1 MKFATGV
8 VSTLAVAGATMAAPS
23 KKVKCSADLPTTTIA
38 GVEVVDTQIV
48 RDAHELVKEFIPLQ
62 PYLYNHV
69 VRTWLLGA
77 AALNNNATLK
87 SEVDLELHAVGS
99 LLHDLGWD
107 QRDNSPYNSHQYR
120 FEIDS
125 GVAAMNFVKNHPDGN
140 QWDAARLERL
150 YDGISLQTIIGMS
163 DFKNIDTQWIVKSI
177 GFEFPQPRSPL
188 IPNEF
193 YDSVQ
198 GNFTNSTLFRG
209 TNDTF
214 TRFAVKDP
222 ETTYNTFLSVFGDEY
237 VAGYS
242 EKGARLFDLIQG
254 GIELEVGQYPDV
266 PFTPLPPVSS

>member
-8 VSTLAVAGATMAAPS
+8 VSTLAVAGAAIAAPS
-23 KKVKCSADLPTTTIA
+23 KKCARGELPTTKIA

-48 RDAHELVKEFIPLQ
+48 RDAHDLVKEFIPLQ

-77 AALNNNATLK
+77 AAFNNNATLK
-87 SEVDLELHAVGS
+87 AEIDLELHAVGS

-107 QRDNSPYNSHQYR
+107 QRDNTPYNSHQYR

-125 GVAAMNFVKNHPDGN
+125 GVGAVNFVKNHPDAD
-140 QWDAARLERL
+140 QWDAQRLERL
-150 YDGISLQTIIGMS
+150 YDGISLQTIIGVS

-188 IPNEF
+188 IPAEF

-222 ETTYNTFLSVFGDEY
+222 ATTYNTFLDVFGQEY
-237 VAGYS
+237 VPGYN

-266 PFTPLPPVSS
+266 PFTPLPPVTSS

>member
-8 VSTLAVAGATMAAPS
+8 VSTLAAASAVVAPLR
-23 KKVKCSADLPTTTIA
+23 SASVL
-38 GVEVVDTQIV
+38 V

-87 SEVDLELHAVGS
+87 SEVDLELHAIS
-99 LLHDLGWD
+99 NNFPYE
-107 QRDNSPYNSHQYR
+107 RDDSPYNSHAYR
-120 FEIDS
+120 FEVDS
-125 GVAAMNFVKNHPDGN
+125 GVAAVNFVKNHPQGAN
-140 QWDAARLERL
+140 WSAARLEKL
-150 YDGISLQTIIGMS
+150 YDGISLQTIIGVS

-188 IPNEF
+188 IPEQF

-198 GNFTNSTLFRG
+198 GNYTNSTLFRG

-222 ETTYNTFLSVFGDEY
+222 ETTYNTFLAVFGDEY
-237 VAGYS
+237 VPGYS

-254 GIELEVGQYPDV
+254 GIQLELGQYPDV
-266 PFTPLPPVSS
+266 EFTPIPPVSS

>member
-1 MKFATGV
+1 MKFSAGL
-8 VSTLAVAGATMAAPS
+8 VSLALASSAAAAPS
-23 KKVKCSADLPTTTIA
+23 KKCRSDDLPTTVIA

-48 RDAHELVKEFIPLQ
+48 RDAHDLVKEFIPLQ

-77 AALNNNATLK
+77 AAINNNATLK
-87 SEVDLELHAVGS
+87 SEVDIELHAVGS

-125 GVAAMNFVKNHPDGN
+125 GVSAVNFVKGHPDGKN
-140 QWDAARLERL
+140 WDANRLERL
-150 YDGISLQTIIGMS
+150 YDGISLQTIIGVA

-188 IPNEF
+188 IPEQF

-222 ETTYNTFLSVFGDEY
+222 ETTYNTFLSVFGVEY

-242 EKGARLFDLIQG
+242 EQGARLFDLIQG
-254 GIELEVGQYPDV
+254 GIQLELGQYPDV
-266 PFTPLPPVSS
+266 AFTPLPPVSS

>member
-8 VSTLAVAGATMAAPS
+8 VSTLAVAGAAMAAPS
-23 KKVKCSADLPTTTIA
+23 KKAKCSADLPTTFIA

-87 SEVDLELHAVGS
+87 SQVDLELHAVGS

-107 QRDNSPYNSHQYR
+107 QRDNTPYNSHKYR

-125 GVAAMNFVKNHPDGN
+125 GVAAMNFVKNHPDGD

-188 IPNEF
+188 IPTEF

-222 ETTYNTFLSVFGDEY
+222 ETTYNTFLDVFGQEY
-237 VAGYS
+237 VPGYN

-254 GIELEVGQYPDV
+254 GIQLELGQYPDV

>member
-1 MKFATGV
+1 MKF
-8 VSTLAVAGATMAAPS
+8 STVIPLALASSAIAAPS
-23 KKVKCSADLPTTTIA
+23 KKCRSELPTTVIA

-48 RDAHELVKEFIPLQ
+48 RDAHELVKPFQELQ

-87 SEVDLELHAVGS
+87 AEVDLELHAVGS

-107 QRDNSPYNSHQYR
+107 QRDNTPFNSHEYR
-120 FEIDS
+120 FEVES
-125 GVAAMNFVKNHPDGN
+125 GVAAVNFVKSHADAKN
-140 QWDAARLERL
+140 WDANRLERL
-150 YDGISLQTIIGMS
+150 YDGISLQTIIGVS

-177 GFEFPQPRSPL
+177 GFEFPQPRSAL
-188 IPNEF
+188 IPEQF

-214 TRFAVKDP
+214 TRFCVKDP
-222 ETTYNTFLSVFGDEY
+222 TTTFNTFLSVFGDEY

-242 EKGARLFDLIQG
+242 EQGARLFDLIQG
-254 GIELEVGQYPDV
+254 GIQLELGQYPDV
-266 PFTPLPPVSS
+266 PFTPLPAVSA

>member
-1 MKFATGV
+1 MKFTTGLVSALLATG
-8 VSTLAVAGATMAAPS
+8 AVANN
-23 KKVKCSADLPTTTIA
+23 VKCRDDLPTTTIA
-38 GVEVVDTQIV
+38 GVEVVNTQIV
-48 RDAHELVKEFIPLQ
+48 QDALALVEGFKELQ

-77 AALNNNATLK
+77 AALNNNETLK
-87 SEVDLELHAVGS
+87 EQVDLELHAVGC

-107 QRDNSPYNSHQYR
+107 QRPNSPYNSHKYR

-125 GVAAMNFVKNHPDGN
+125 GVGAVDFVKNHADGKN
-140 QWDAARLERL
+140 WDEVRLEKL
-150 YDGISLQTIIGMS
+150 YDGIALQTIIGMT
-163 DFKNIDTQWIVKSI
+163 DFKNVDSHWIVKSI

-188 IPNEF
+188 IPNQY

-222 ETTYNTFLSVFGDEY
+222 ETTYNTFLAPFGENY
-237 VAGYS
+237 VHGYS

-254 GIELEVGQYPDV
+254 GIEMEVGQYPDV
-266 PFTPLPPVSS
+266 EFEPLPPVESA

>member
-8 VSTLAVAGATMAAPS
+8 VSTLAVAGAAMAAPS
-23 KKVKCSADLPTTTIA
+23 KKAKCSADLPTTFIA

-87 SEVDLELHAVGS
+87 SQVDLELHAVGS

-107 QRDNSPYNSHQYR
+107 QRDNTPYNSHKYR

-125 GVAAMNFVKNHPDGN
+125 GVAAMNFVKNHPDGD

-222 ETTYNTFLSVFGDEY
+222 ETTYNTFLDVFGQEY
-237 VAGYS
+237 VPGYN

-254 GIELEVGQYPDV
+254 GIQLELSQYPDV

>member
-1 MKFATGV
+1 MRFAAGV
-8 VSTLAVAGATMAAPS
+8 VSTLAVASATMAAPS
-23 KKVKCSADLPTTTIA
+23 NKKGACLPTTKIA

-48 RDAHELVKEFIPLQ
+48 RDAHNLVKEFIPLQ

-87 SEVDLELHAVGS
+87 SQVDLELHAVGS

-107 QRDNSPYNSHQYR
+107 QRDNSPYNSHKYR

-125 GVAAMNFVKNHPDGN
+125 GVGAVDFVKNHPDGVN
-140 QWDAARLERL
+140 WNAARLERL
-150 YDGISLQTIIGMS
+150 YDGISLQTIIGVS

-222 ETTYNTFLSVFGDEY
+222 ETTFNTFLDVFGEEY
-237 VAGYS
+237 VPGYS

-254 GIELEVGQYPDV
+254 GIALEVAQYPDV
-266 PFTPLPPVSS
+266 AFTPLPPVA